1 MHFDTN
7 PNITLGSG
15 TLFMNNEL
23 VARTIPEI
31 PPLNLNH
38 PPEYVR
44 SINSP
49 LSAEAE
55 FTMEAEIDAQAY
67 NRLVGFDPA
76 VPFSDA
82 TGFSLV
88 YSAPY
93 TEQVRRHKK
102 KRINKKW
109 AKRYGYVTKFKK
121 YRMDEVYFR
130 NPAKEHEYEFYTS
143 NIRVEKAR

>member
-1 MHFDTN
+1 MFS
-7 PNITLGSG
+7 NITLGSG
-15 TLFMNNEL
+15 TLFMNNEPI
-23 VARTIPEI
+23 ATTIPEL
-31 PPLNLNH
+31 PPIDPND

-44 SINSP
+44 SINFP

-67 NRLVGFDPA
+67 YRLVGIDHA
-76 VPFSDA
+76 VPFGDA

-88 YSAPY
+88 YIAPY

-130 NPAKEHEYEFYTS
+130 PGASEYEYDFYTS
-143 NIRVEKAR
+143 NVRVEKVR

>member
-1 MHFDTN
+1 MHFDTCSD
-7 PNITLGSG
+7 ITLGSG
-15 TLFMNNEL
+15 TLFMKDNPI
-23 VARTIPEI
+23 AATIPEI
-31 PPLNLNH
+31 PPLKLNH

-44 SINSP
+44 SINFP
-49 LSAEAE
+49 LSTEAD

-121 YRMDEVYFR
+121 YRMNEVYFR
-130 NPAKEHEYEFYTS
+130 NDLEDQYEFYTK
-143 NIRVEKAR
+143 NIEVVK